1 MEIENL
7 KRILEVQKK
16 GRNQTFETTLLP
28 LLETELRIWLL
39 QWKTSEEIIKKLQ
52 PLQPIK
58 LSKTQALIL
67 TR

>member
-1 MEIENL
+1 MEIENP

-39 QWKTSEEIIKKLQ
+39 QWKNSEEIIKKLQ

-58 LSKTQALIL
+58 PSKTQALIL